1 MAKIAGKISTSR
13 SVAPG
18 LGPNFANVHD
28 IEPHFAWLGFY
39 SACEDPRSPFFER
52 EYSEFYF
59 EHTVYNY
66 LIHPQW
72 DHFGSN
78 TLYLKVL
85 FADYQDGYAIL
96 EFIGE
101 WNDALYN
108 DIMTLKRE
116 VLEILME
123 EGIRRFV
130 IIGENV
136 LNFHSSDD
144 SYYEEWF
151 QDVDLAGWIALVNF
165 RDHVMDEMRSAGIDY
180 YLNFGGELDDIEWRK
195 MGPRELY
202 GKVES
207 LMSKRLGA

>member
-85 FADYQDGYAIL
+85 FADYQDGYAI
-96 EFIGE
+96 F
-101 WNDALYN
+101 
-108 DIMTLKRE
+108 
-116 VLEILME
+116 
-123 EGIRRFV
+123 GIHWRVERR
-130 IIGENV
+130 
-136 LNFHSSDD
+136 
-144 SYYEEWF
+144 
-151 QDVDLAGWIALVNF
+151 LVQ
-165 RDHVMDEMRSAGIDY
+165 
-180 YLNFGGELDDIEWRK
+180 
-195 MGPRELY
+195 
-202 GKVES
+202 
-207 LMSKRLGA
+207 